1 MKLPFLDTWT
11 LCNRSGQ
18 ENEIRH
24 NFLRDYT
31 IADIHIYIYIC
42 HICIF
47 ILIPHE
53 GNFVDAPQ
61 HSVDP
66 EALGSLHSP

>member
-1 MKLPFLDTWT
+1 MKLPFLDKWT

-31 IADIHIYIYIC
+31 IAEIYIYIC
-42 HICIF
+42 MSYMYIYF
-47 ILIPHE
+47 
-53 GNFVDAPQ
+53 N
-61 HSVDP
+61 
-66 EALGSLHSP
+66 